1 MGVAPRIPGGGG
13 AFKKAFADL
22 ASAERVLLWTN
33 PSPTA
38 SWTGG
43 TAIDVSGQQY
53 AAYYIFYKSYASAP
67 NTDGS
72 GWIAVR
78 GAKNYAAAG
87 YEGVNRDISISG
99 TSITVGV
106 PFGGT
111 KSSNCVPYQVFGI
124 KGTEIR

>member
-1 MGVAPRIPGGGG
+1 MGMAPRTPGGSGK
-13 AFKKAFADL
+13 FKKTFADL

-33 PSPTA
+33 PKPTTV
-38 SWTGG
+38 WTGG
-43 TAIDVSGQQY
+43 TSIDVSGQQY
-53 AAYYIFYKSYASAP
+53 AAYYIFYKHYASAS
-67 NTDGS
+67 NTDGL

-87 YEGVNRDISISG
+87 YGGVNRDISISG